1 MYGRDKNEDE
11 PPGCSG
17 ERFAGQAWP
26 TSSNVRTLFP
36 HAMLSGPALEV
47 DPAPRSPGVQ
57 VSVGAVAL
65 AVAYI
70 STQKPSTTP
79 VPPQPSSTSQLAV
92 AAAEQAILPGTAVGR
107 PAPPSV
113 ISSLDQEAKKST
125 ATYWNAK

>member
-1 MYGRDKNEDE
+1 MACIKQCPNSVSAPDA
-11 PPGCSG
+11 
-17 ERFAGQAWP
+17 ER
-26 TSSNVRTLFP
+26 TCTR
-36 HAMLSGPALEV
+36 V
-47 DPAPRSPGVQ
+47 DPVPPFARVQ

-79 VPPQPSSTSQLAV
+79 VPPQPSSTSESAV
-92 AAAEQAILPGTAVGR
+92 AAAEHAILPGVAVG
-107 PAPPSV
+107 PSATPSV